1 MRPRTITTC
10 LLMLIGTVS
19 LAVAQGPFVGTW
31 KLNTA
36 KSHLT
41 GAVITF
47 GPAENDAVQLTANGA
62 NYSFRV
68 DGKAYRMAS
77 GELAVWQ
84 QDNSTTW
91 KTVYRDPQGKLL
103 STDTW
108 TLSPDRRS
116 LTVVRSGMRP
126 DGRAY
131 SGKTV
136 YARAVAAQM
145 GGSPAASSPPA
156 GSLTSS
162 LMGSWKSTAVTES
175 APEEMIIATYGLG
188 GLSFKF
194 PAQKISFLAVYGG
207 KEVAPTGP
215 QVPPA
220 LTIALERV
228 GASGFRLIRRFS
240 GAVTYSAVYTISS
253 DGKTIKQTG
262 NANGDPSQTLIWEK
276 Q

>member
-1 MRPRTITTC
+1 MTC

-31 KLNTA
+31 KLNPA
-36 KSHLT
+36 KSHLA
-41 GAVITF
+41 GAIITF

-68 DGKAYRMAS
+68 DGKTYRMAS
-77 GELAVWQ
+77 GDLAVWQ

-108 TLSPDRRS
+108 TLSPDHRS
-116 LTVVRSGMRP
+116 LTVARSGMRP

-136 YARAVAAQM
+136 YMRVATGPM
-145 GGSPAASSPPA
+145 GGSPAASGPPA
-156 GSLTSS
+156 QSLTSS
-162 LMGSWKSTAVTES
+162 LMGSWKSTAVTEG
-175 APEEMIIATYGLG
+175 APEEMIIAAYGLG

-207 KEVAPTGP
+207 REVTPTGP
-215 QVPPA
+215 RVPPA

-240 GAVTYSAVYTISS
+240 GDVIYSAVYTVSS
-253 DGKTIKQTG
+253 DGKTIKQIG
-262 NANGDPSQTLIWEK
+262 NAKGDPSQTLIWEK

>member
-1 MRPRTITTC
+1 MRPRNITTC

-31 KLNTA
+31 KLNPA
-36 KSHLT
+36 KSHLAGT
-41 GAVITF
+41 IITF

-62 NYSFRV
+62 EYSFRV
-68 DGKAYRMAS
+68 DGKTYRMAS
-77 GELAVWQ
+77 GDLAVWQ
-84 QDNSTTW
+84 QNNSTTW

-108 TLSPDRRS
+108 TLSPDRQS

-136 YARAVAAQM
+136 YARVAA
-145 GGSPAASSPPA
+145 GSPAASSPPA
-156 GSLTSS
+156 RSLTSS
-162 LMGSWKSTAVTES
+162 LMGTWKSTAVTEN
-175 APEEMIIATYGLG
+175 APEEMIIAAYGLG

-194 PAQKISFLAVYGG
+194 PAQKVSFLAVYGG

-228 GASGFRLIRRFS
+228 GASGFRLIRRLS

-253 DGKTIKQTG
+253 DGKTIKQIG
-262 NANGDPSQTLIWEK
+262 NAKGDSSQTLIWEK